1 MTPFTKRLLSAVTV
15 AGLLGVQPLGA
26 AEKNEPAP
34 ATKPA
39 AAAKQVD
46 VEAFDKARQEQNAV
60 VIDVRGPDEFAAGH
74 IPGAGNV
81 PVTGKA
87 AADFDK
93 KVSALAKDKKV
104 LVHCRSGVRSAQ
116 AVERMRRMGIAD
128 IVEMPKGFVAWSEA
142 GKPVQKGSGGEK
154 PGK

>member
-1 MTPFTKRLLSAVTV
+1 MTSFTKRLLSAVTAV
-15 AGLLGVQPLGA
+15 GLFGVQPLRA

-46 VEAFDKARQEQNAV
+46 VEAFDKARQEKGAV

-74 IPGAGNV
+74 IPGAVNV
-81 PVTGKA
+81 PVSGKES
-87 AADFDK
+87 ADFDK

-104 LVHCRSGVRSAQ
+104 LVHCRSGVRSAK
-116 AVERMRRMGIAD
+116 AVERMQRLGIAD
-128 IVEMPKGFVAWSEA
+128 IIELPKGYLGWSLA
-142 GKPVQKGSGGEK
+142 GKPVEKGSGGEK
-154 PGK
+154 SGK